1 MIQSSDIIW
10 MECGCVDH
18 LYWALCIDPV
28 SMTPESIFFWWKV
41 ALYTG
46 LLSLKELRIII
57 LIVAGSNCSNHSKQ
71 FQQSHN
77 ISRSTFKMFKFPTL
91 NKNKKEK
98 NNNKERK
105 RFSVSLN
112 SLELDDVSDL
122 KIIDKLV

>member
-1 MIQSSDIIW
+1 
-10 MECGCVDH
+10 
-18 LYWALCIDPV
+18 
-28 SMTPESIFFWWKV
+28 
-41 ALYTG
+41 
-46 LLSLKELRIII
+46 
-57 LIVAGSNCSNHSKQ
+57 
-71 FQQSHN
+71 
-77 ISRSTFKMFKFPTL
+77 MFKFPTL